1 MQPVDLYYDQWDVEI
16 EADPYPVYRRLR
28 DEAPLYH
35 NEAHDFWVLSR
46 FADVEAALKDHG
58 RLSSAKGD
66 LLEVIKAD
74 PLMPPM
80 VFINEDPPAHTIH
93 RRLASRMFTPRRV
106 GELEDKV
113 RAFCTAA
120 LDPLVGCDE
129 FDFVQDF
136 GAELPMRTIGMLVGL
151 PDSDQPALRSQAQ
164 RNLRNAPGTPLKVN
178 KDHYFDGEMFRE
190 YVDWRAAH
198 PSDDLITDLLTV
210 EFDDEHGVHRRLTK
224 EEILIFMAVV
234 AGAGVDTTSRMFG
247 WMGKLVGE
255 HPDQRRALVAD
266 PALIPNAVEELIR
279 IEPPGPRVA
288 RYVTTEV
295 EFHGRTVPAGAVIV
309 LLLASAN
316 HDEREFSDPERFDIH
331 RRIGH
336 HLAFGYGAHV
346 CIGAALAR
354 LEARVALEEVLR
366 RFPDWEPDME
376 RAVRARSSTVRGWHS
391 LPVRVG

>member
-1 MQPVDLYYDQWDVEI
+1 VQPDDLYYDQWDVEI
-16 EADPYPVYRRLR
+16 DADPYPTYRRLR

-35 NEAHDFWVLSR
+35 NDKHDFWVLSR
-46 FADVEAALKDHG
+46 FDDVEAALKDHV

-74 PLMPPM
+74 PVMPPM

-93 RRLASRMFTPRRV
+93 RKLASRMFTPRRV
-106 GELEDKV
+106 GGLEPKV
-113 RAFCTAA
+113 RAFCAAA

-164 RNLRNAPGTPLKVN
+164 RNLRSKPGEPLKVN
-178 KDHYFDGEMFRE
+178 KDHYFDGEMFRD
-190 YVDWRAAH
+190 YVEWRATN
-198 PSDDLITDLLTV
+198 PSDDLITDLLNV
-210 EFDDEHGVHRRLTK
+210 EFDDEHGVRRRLTK
-224 EEILIFMAVV
+224 DEILIFMAVV

-247 WMGKLVGE
+247 WMGKLLGE
-255 HPDQRRALVAD
+255 HHDQRRALVAD
-266 PALIPNAVEELIR
+266 PTLIPNAVEELIR

-288 RYVTTEV
+288 RHVTADV
-295 EFHGRTVPAGAVIV
+295 EYHGRTVPAGAAVV

-316 HDEREFSDPERFDIH
+316 HDEREFPDPERFDIN
-331 RRIGH
+331 RRIAR
-336 HLAFGYGAHV
+336 HLAFGYGAHF

-366 RFPDWEPDME
+366 RFPDWEPDMS